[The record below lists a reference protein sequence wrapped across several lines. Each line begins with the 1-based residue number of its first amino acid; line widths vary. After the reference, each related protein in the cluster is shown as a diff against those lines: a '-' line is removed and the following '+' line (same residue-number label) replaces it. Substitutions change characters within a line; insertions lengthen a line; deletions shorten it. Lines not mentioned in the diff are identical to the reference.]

1 MSNIE
6 YEAKIYDVD
15 PADIAGKLAKLDAKE
30 VGSYNFRRYVFDT
43 IPAKPD
49 RWVRLRSD
57 GKQATLTVKEIT
69 ADTIDGTHEWE
80 VEVSDMETTLE
91 ILAKIGIK
99 PRGYQE
105 NKRQEYDLE
114 LLLQAARLAPS
125 SYGMEQW
132 NIIVAQ
138 DAKLRAQLKKAS
150 SIVNGSRFDASH
162 ILVFTA
168 KTASGFD
175 KHMTHML
182 RDVKGA
188 NVVTAA
194 AMKAGWKHWAKTDFK
209 IYDTPDGLHQWA
221 ARQAYIA
228 LGFVML
234 AAAERGID
242 SCAIEGFSI
251 DKVVAVLESFKLI
264 NRDNDLPVVMLAL
277 GYRADES
284 THPRTRREMD
294 EIVTWY

>member
-1 MSNIE
+1 MTKS
-6 YEAKIYDVD
+6 
-15 PADIAGKLAKLDAKE
+15 
-30 VGSYNFRRYVFDT
+30 
-43 IPAKPD
+43 
-49 RWVRLRSD
+49 
-57 GKQATLTVKEIT
+57 IT
-69 ADTIDGTHEWE
+69 AKHISE
-80 VEVSDMETTLE
+80 VLEFRHACKKFDLNKKISEDDM
-91 ILAKIGIK
+91 
-99 PRGYQE
+99 
-105 NKRQEYDLE
+105 E
-114 LLLQAARLAPS
+114 LLLQAACLAPS

-132 NIIVAQ
+132 NIIVVQ
-138 DAKLRAQLKKAS
+138 DAKLRAQLKKSS

-188 NVVTAA
+188 NAVTAA

-221 ARQAYIA
+221 ARQAYIV

-251 DKVVAVLESFKLI
+251 DKVAAALESFKLI

>member
-15 PADIAGKLAKLDAKE
+15 PADIIEKLTNLGAKE
-30 VGSYNFRRYVFDT
+30 VGNYNFCRYVFDT
-43 IPAKPD
+43 MPAVPD

-125 SYGMEQW
+125 SYGMEQG
-132 NIIVAQ
+132 I
-138 DAKLRAQLKKAS
+138 S
-150 SIVNGSRFDASH
+150 SWRR
-162 ILVFTA
+162 
-168 KTASGFD
+168 
-175 KHMTHML
+175 M
-182 RDVKGA
+182 
-188 NVVTAA
+188 
-194 AMKAGWKHWAKTDFK
+194 
-209 IYDTPDGLHQWA
+209 P
-221 ARQAYIA
+221 
-228 LGFVML
+228 
-234 AAAERGID
+234 
-242 SCAIEGFSI
+242 SCA
-251 DKVVAVLESFKLI
+251 L
-264 NRDNDLPVVMLAL
+264 N
-277 GYRADES
+277 
-284 THPRTRREMD
+284 
-294 EIVTWY
+294 